1 MQDLV
6 EDVYKELKDAVEKT
20 AEKPCAIAYSGGLDS
35 SLLLALSN
43 YRYIPYTLGFS
54 DSRDIENVDKNS
66 MILKIHVKKIILD
79 DIDIKSYIEQL
90 LEIDPKITRMEMGYE
105 LVLFILM
112 DFIPE
117 KFVVTGQGA
126 DELFYGYRR
135 FIDNPRLKND
145 TYLNRLFNVT
155 LPREKKMAE
164 YYDKELITPYLS
176 PGILK
181 MRHSITRDI
190 NIQENRNKL
199 ILREVASRISLPE
212 EIYNRPKSA
221 AQYGSGINKYLLK
234 QSDKIFRNE

>member
-1 MQDLV
+1 MQNIVDN
-6 EDVYKELKDAVEKT
+6 VYNELKAAVEQT
-20 AEKPCAIAYSGGLDS
+20 ADKPCAIAYSGGLDS
-35 SLLLALSN
+35 SLLLALSG

-54 DSRDIENVDKNS
+54 DSRDIENVDDAS
-66 MILKIHVKKIILD
+66 TILKINPKIILLD
-79 DIDIKSYIEQL
+79 EIDIEGYISQL
-90 LEIDPKITRMEMGYE
+90 LKIDPKITKMEMGYE

-117 KFVVTGQGA
+117 KYVVTGQGA

-145 TYLNRLFNVT
+145 TYINRLFNVT

-176 PGILK
+176 LGMLK
-181 MRHSITRDI
+181 IRHYITRED
-190 NIQENRNKL
+190 NIEGNRNKL
-199 ILREVASRISLPE
+199 ILREIAAKTSLPE
-212 EIYNRPKSA
+212 EIYNRSKTA
-221 AQYGSGINKYLLK
+221 AQYGSGINKYLLR

>member
-1 MQDLV
+1 MQNIVDN
-6 EDVYKELKDAVEKT
+6 VYNELKAAVEQT
-20 AEKPCAIAYSGGLDS
+20 ADKPCAIAYSGGLDS
-35 SLLLALSN
+35 SLLLALSG

-54 DSRDIENVDKNS
+54 DSRDIENVDDAS
-66 MILKIHVKKIILD
+66 SILKINPKIILLD
-79 DIDIKSYIEQL
+79 EIDIEGYISQL
-90 LEIDPKITRMEMGYE
+90 LKIDPKITKMEMGYE

-117 KFVVTGQGA
+117 KYVVTGQGA

-145 TYLNRLFNVT
+145 TYINRLFNVT

-176 PGILK
+176 LGMLK
-181 MRHSITRDI
+181 IRHYITRED
-190 NIQENRNKL
+190 NIEENRNKL
-199 ILREVASRISLPE
+199 ILREIAAKISLPE
-212 EIYNRPKSA
+212 EIYNRSKTA
-221 AQYGSGINKYLLK
+221 AQYGSGINKYLLR

>member
-1 MQDLV
+1 MQNIT
-6 EDVYKELKDAVEKT
+6 EDVYKELKAAVEKT
-20 AEKPCAIAYSGGLDS
+20 TENPCAIAYSGGLDS

-43 YRYIPYTLGFS
+43 YTYIPYTLGFS
-54 DSRDIENVDKNS
+54 DSRDIDNVDENS

-79 DIDIKSYIEQL
+79 DIDIHSYIEQL
-90 LEIDPKITRMEMGYE
+90 LKIDPKITRMELGFE
-105 LVLFILM
+105 LVPFILM

-145 TYLNRLFNVT
+145 TYINRLFNVT
-155 LPREKKMAE
+155 LPREKKIAE
-164 YYDKELITPYLS
+164 YYDKELLTPYLS

-181 MRHSITRDI
+181 MRTNITREE
-190 NIQENRNKL
+190 NILDNRNKL
-199 ILREVASRISLPE
+199 ILREIASKISLPE

>member
-1 MQDLV
+1 MQNMVDN
-6 EDVYKELKDAVEKT
+6 VYNELKAAVEQT
-20 AEKPCAIAYSGGLDS
+20 ADKPCAIAYSGGLDS
-35 SLLLALSN
+35 SLLLALSG

-54 DSRDIENVDKNS
+54 DSRDIENVDDAS
-66 MILKIHVKKIILD
+66 SILKLNPKIILLD
-79 DIDIKSYIEQL
+79 EIDIEGYISQL
-90 LEIDPKITRMEMGYE
+90 LKIDPKITKMEMGYE

-117 KFVVTGQGA
+117 KYVVTGQGA

-145 TYLNRLFNVT
+145 TYINRLFNVT

-176 PGILK
+176 PGMLK
-181 MRHSITRDI
+181 IRHYITRED
-190 NIQENRNKL
+190 NIEENRNKL
-199 ILREVASRISLPE
+199 ILREIAAKISLPE
-212 EIYNRPKSA
+212 EIYNRNKTA
-221 AQYGSGINKYLLK
+221 AQYGSGINKYLLR